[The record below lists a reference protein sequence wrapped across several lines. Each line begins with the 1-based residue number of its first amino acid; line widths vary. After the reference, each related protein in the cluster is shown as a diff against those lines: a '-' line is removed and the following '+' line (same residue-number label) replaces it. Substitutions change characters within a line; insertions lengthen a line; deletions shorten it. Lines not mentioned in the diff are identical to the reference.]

1 MSTRNEHERR
11 AAKQRHQQGVIFGE
25 EVLGDVAVHVID
37 EPQSMAAWA
46 KDADGERRLAAH
58 LDQELPDS
66 ATVLHDR
73 RVPKTRGNIDH
84 LVVAP
89 TGVWVI
95 DAKNSAGRVERR
107 NAGSWRR
114 PEPRLYVKNR
124 DETELVG
131 KMDVQ
136 SDAVRA
142 ALKPIGFATLPVRRC
157 LCFTSADWSSF
168 SRPFTIDDVWIGWP
182 QALTRAMRS
191 NPILGPAEV
200 VTVAHHL
207 SAEFPASS

>member
-1 MSTRNEHERR
+1 M
-11 AAKQRHQQGVIFGE
+11 IFGE

-37 EPQSMAAWA
+37 EPQSLAVRAR
-46 KDADGERRLAAH
+46 DAEGERRLATH
-58 LDQELPDS
+58 LDQELTNG

-73 RVPKTRGNIDH
+73 RVPKARGTIDH

-107 NAGSWRR
+107 RTGSWRR
-114 PEPRLYVKNR
+114 PESRLYVENR
-124 DETELVG
+124 DQTELVG

-142 ALKPIGFATLPVRRC
+142 ALEPIDFATLPVRRC

-168 SRPFTIDDVWIGWP
+168 SRPFSIDDVWIGWP

-200 VTVAHHL
+200 VTVAQHL